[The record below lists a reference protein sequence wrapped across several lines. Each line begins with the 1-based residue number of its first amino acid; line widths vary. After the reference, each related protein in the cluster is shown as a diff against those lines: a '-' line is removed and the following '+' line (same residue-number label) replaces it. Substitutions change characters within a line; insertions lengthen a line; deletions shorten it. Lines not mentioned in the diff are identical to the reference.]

1 METIKAQKF
10 ELTALIDELSD
21 EEQVKQMMEDIRN
34 LAGRYLRF
42 APSDKGVQR
51 LSYPIRNHGTEHEA
65 AHRLEFTIVI
75 PAENA
80 QELYKSMQELGR
92 DERVMRY
99 LLVRV
104 GK

>member
-10 ELTALIDELSD
+10 ELTVLIDELSD
-21 EEQVKQMMEDIRN
+21 EAQVKQAVEDIRK

-51 LSYPIRNHGTEHEA
+51 LAYPIRSHGVEHEA
-65 AHRLEFTIVI
+65 SHRLEFTIVI
-75 PAENA
+75 PAQDV
-80 QELYKSMQELGR
+80 QELYTSMQELGR